1 MSASDFPQFTDGRR
15 GLRQPTVKCYNLLLS
30 SAPRQ
35 YHYIDDDIKGSS
47 FTIDHILEGDG
58 EHLGGFTKKSL
69 TSGPLNIQLDAAD
82 QPAPVEAHVI
92 GLMKNLVEGFY
103 TVSESSFPGK
113 AKDVVRGS
121 LSLKR
126 IVNPFF
132 TGLLSEDEGDTKR
145 VSYSKAT
152 MATTEDI
159 DPQPVNHRTGATK
172 AYSATQSDGTA
183 LPTGVAIN
191 VSTGVITITKATV
204 AESTWTIKVVATDTL
219 ANKRPLEGEATLVL
233 TVAA

>member
-15 GLRQPTVKCYNLLLS
+15 GLRQPTVKCYNLLLN

-47 FTIDHILEGDG
+47 LSIDHILEGDG
-58 EHLGGFTKKSL
+58 EHLGSYTKKGL
-69 TSGPLNIQLDAAD
+69 TAGNLNLQLDTAD

-103 TVSESSFPGK
+103 VVTESSFPGK
-113 AKDVVRGS
+113 AKEVLRGS

-132 TGLLSEDEGDTKR
+132 SGLLSEDEGDTKR

-159 DPQPVNHRTGATK
+159 TTAPVNHRTGSTK

-183 LPTGVAIN
+183 LPTGVAISS
-191 VSTGVITITKATV
+191 STGVITITKATV